1 MKKKILSLLLALCL
15 VMALV
20 PMTAFAEGTSV
31 DNWDGTAD
39 ISWYTVH
46 KTDTEYHFTTA
57 EQLAGLAQ
65 LVNEAVEHGG
75 DLSAGRRTLRVKQ
88 IAGFSLHKTA
98 ADRPLHGRW

>member
-1 MKKKILSLLLALCL
+1 MKKKLLSLLLALCL

-39 ISWYTVH
+39 TSWYTSAP
-46 KTDTEYHFTTA
+46 DASEYHISTA

-65 LVNEAVEHGG
+65 LVNDKTASVSFEGKTIYL
-75 DLSAGRRTLRVKQ
+75 DLSL
-88 IAGFSLHKTA
+88 IHI
-98 ADRPLHGRW
+98 

>member
-1 MKKKILSLLLALCL
+1 MKKKILSLLLALCF

-39 ISWYTVH
+39 ISWYTDH

-65 LVNEAVEHGG
+65 
-75 DLSAGRRTLRVKQ
+75 
-88 IAGFSLHKTA
+88 
-98 ADRPLHGRW
+98 

>member
-39 ISWYTVH
+39 TSWYTDH
-46 KTDTEYHFTTA
+46 KTDTEYLFHHCRTVGRFS
-57 EQLAGLAQ
+57 
-65 LVNEAVEHGG
+65 AV
-75 DLSAGRRTLRVKQ
+75 SQ
-88 IAGFSLHKTA
+88 
-98 ADRPLHGRW
+98 

>member
-39 ISWYTVH
+39 TSWYTDH

-65 LVNEAVEHGG
+65 LVNDKTDRKSTRLNSSH
-75 DLSAGRRTLRVKQ
+75 DRQSRMPSSA
-88 IAGFSLHKTA
+88 
-98 ADRPLHGRW
+98 

>member
-1 MKKKILSLLLALCL
+1 MKKKLLSLLLALCL

-39 ISWYTVH
+39 TSWYTSVP
-46 KTDTEYHFTTA
+46 DASEYHISTA

-65 LVNEAVEHGG
+65 LVNDKTASVSFEGKTIYLDNDL
-75 DLSAGRRTLRVKQ
+75 DLSGTQ
-88 IAGFSLHKTA
+88 
-98 ADRPLHGRW
+98 